1 MWYNFI
7 LIIANILITCA
18 AQLLMRKGMME
29 IGTVSLS
36 TVWSHMGAIVQCG
49 WLWLSGLCYVVS
61 MLLWMIVLSRL
72 EVGYA
77 YPFLSLGYV
86 VAAVAGYYFWDESLS
101 LLRIAGILV
110 ICIGVFMVA
119 KS

>member
-7 LIIANILITCA
+7 LIVANILITCA
-18 AQLLMRKGMME
+18 AQLLMRKGMIE

-36 TVWSHMGAIVQCG
+36 SVWSHIGAIMQCG
-49 WLWLSGLCYVVS
+49 WLWLSGLCYITS

-72 EVGYA
+72 EVGFA

-86 VAAVAGYYFWDESLS
+86 VAAIAGFYFFDESLS
-101 LLRIAGILV
+101 LLRIMGILI
-110 ICIGVFMVA
+110 ICFGVFIVA